1 MASGDIFTQQQPKDL
16 TPQNGIFNEVPLV
29 YPVSA
34 GGGVAGVPLN
44 KLATQGY
51 QFQCRVWN
59 NGTPLTTG
67 LTVQLALVDDPA
79 NSAPPRRAGRG
90 DDQAAGRLGD
100 YTQTGASTE
109 VTANVTMPATPGQL
123 VTQTIAV
130 AKAAISASLAAGD
143 NVLVQIRRIGTAA
156 ADTHQGRVLLT
167 GATVQDT

>member
-44 KLATQGY
+44 SWRRRATSSSAALERHATDDRPHGPA
-51 QFQCRVWN
+51 RA
-59 NGTPLTTG
+59 GRRPG
-67 LTVQLALVDDPA
+67 QLGRR
-79 NSAPPRRAGRG
+79 PRRAGPATIKRL
-90 DDQAAGRLGD
+90 AGSGD
-100 YTQTGASTE
+100 YTQTGGSTE